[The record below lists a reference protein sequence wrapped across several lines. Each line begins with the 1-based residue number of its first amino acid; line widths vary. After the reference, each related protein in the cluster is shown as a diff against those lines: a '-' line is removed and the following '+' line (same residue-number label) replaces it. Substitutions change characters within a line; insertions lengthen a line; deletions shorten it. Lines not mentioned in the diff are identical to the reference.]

1 MLSKILSI
9 SGKSGL
15 YKLQSQG
22 KNMFIVESIETSKR
36 LPVYA
41 RDQVIA
47 LGDIAMYTQTEEVP
61 LRAILKTMLD
71 LEKGSLASCKPKAK
85 PEELKTYFG
94 TILEDFDRD
103 RVHPSDIKKL
113 IQWYNLLVEHNL
125 TDFDEKTSTDEAKEG
140 TETTEENAPN
150 TTTQNAEK

>member
-61 LRAILKTMLD
+61 LRTILRTMLE
-71 LEKGSLASCKPKAK
+71 LEKGGLASCKPKAK
-85 PEELKTYFG
+85 PEELRAYFG

-103 RVHPSDIKKL
+103 RVYPSDIKKL

-125 TDFDEKTSTDEAKEG
+125 TDFDEKTPEDEGKEDS
-140 TETTEENAPN
+140 ETSEENTTK
-150 TTTQNAEK
+150 TTTPDAEK